1 MQWLRGFLFVI
12 GLLSAF
18 TACTP
23 DDQKCSQDRVGKV
36 AACQTACD
44 QGHMPSCLSAAR
56 TFDQKFEQSASRA
69 DAEQAVSLY
78 ERACEAGLL
87 DACVGA
93 TWGILL
99 GPSQDKPDLPPPS
112 VVDRA
117 PERRR
122 ALLAK
127 GCGLEDRKCCIEA
140 SDAFLGEDR
149 SKAEQLGRKACALEF
164 GERGKREACEAERR
178 SLAALAE
185 EGAAACKSGLPGGC
199 LTLGKALIHF
209 DKGRAR
215 EAFERE
221 CKRRRLL
228 RDGKTDACV
237 EVYEQTATARALP
250 AAEPSIVDRPHARVI
265 LLSVT
270 MDPSRPERPSSEQ
283 VREVIDEGTKS
294 LEACYASA
302 LSRNPKLKGSLTL
315 LFTIDGLGHSWNVRE
330 QDLMLVDVRAVE
342 CVKQR
347 ASHWRFE
354 EPKRDTIDVE
364 AKLVFRIER
373 P

>member
-1 MQWLRGFLFVI
+1 MHVIRGSLFAM
-12 GLLSAF
+12 GLLPLLF
-18 TACTP
+18 GCTP
-23 DDQKCSQDRVGKV
+23 DDQKCSQDRVGNLE
-36 AACQTACD
+36 ACETACE
-44 QGHMPSCLSAAR
+44 QAHMPSCLSAAR
-56 TFDQKFEQSASRA
+56 TFDQKYEQSAARA
-69 DAEQAVSLY
+69 DAERSVSLY
-78 ERACEAGLL
+78 EKACEAGLL

-127 GCGLEDRKCCIEA
+127 GCGLEDRKCCVEA

-164 GERGKREACEAERR
+164 GERGKREECEAERV
-178 SLAALAE
+178 SLAARAE
-185 EGAAACKSGLPGGC
+185 EGAAACKSGRPGGC
-199 LTLGKALIHF
+199 LTLGNAVIHF

-228 RDGKTDACV
+228 RDGKADACV
-237 EVYEQTATARALP
+237 TVYEQAATARALP

-283 VREVIDEGTKS
+283 VRDVIDQGTKS
-294 LEACYASA
+294 LEGCYASA
-302 LSRNPKLKGSLTL
+302 LSRNPNLKGSLTL
-315 LFTIDGLGHSWNVRE
+315 LFTIDGLGHPWNVRE
-330 QDLMLVDVRAVE
+330 QDLMLVDVQAVE

-347 ASHWRFE
+347 AAAWRFE
-354 EPKRDTIDVE
+354 EPRRDTIDVE
-364 AKLVFRIER
+364 AKIVFRIER
-373 P
+373 

>member
-1 MQWLRGFLFVI
+1 M
-12 GLLSAF
+12 GLLSALK
-18 TACTP
+18 ACTP
-23 DDQKCSQDRVGKV
+23 ADQKCSQDRVGNLE
-36 AACQTACD
+36 ACQTACD
-44 QGHMPSCLSAAR
+44 QGHMLSCLAAARSFDQNFERSAA
-56 TFDQKFEQSASRA
+56 RA
-69 DAEQAVSLY
+69 DAERAVALY
-78 ERACEAGLL
+78 EKACEAGLI

-112 VVDRA
+112 VVDQA

-149 SKAEQLGRKACALEF
+149 SKAEQLGRKACLLEF
-164 GERGKREACEAERR
+164 SERGKREACEAERLA
-178 SLAALAE
+178 LAAQAD

-199 LTLGKALIHF
+199 LTLGNAVIHF

-221 CKRRRLL
+221 CKRRRLV
-228 RDGKTDACV
+228 REGKTDACV
-237 EVYEQTATARALP
+237 QVYERVATVRSLP

-283 VREVIDEGTKS
+283 VRDVIDKGTKS
-294 LEACYASA
+294 LEPCYASA
-302 LSRNPKLKGSLTL
+302 LSRNPKLTGSLTL
-315 LFTIDGLGHSWNVRE
+315 RFTIDGLGHPWNVRE
-330 QDLMLVDVRAVE
+330 EDLRLVDVQAVE

-347 ASHWRFE
+347 AAAWRFE
-354 EPKRDTIDVE
+354 EPKRDTIDVD